1 MYRDIKYL
9 IAMGFEENIGK
20 TKTHESVTILKS
32 EASFAK
38 YSF

>member
-20 TKTHESVTILKS
+20 THESVTILKS